1 MEIRKDFVS
10 AATYLHRLSGIGDE
24 FSRLNS
30 GRWSHLKNQEDFEKV
45 YAMELPR
52 RIVFENMY
60 GDGRDMAGYMADQLR
75 KFNSVVDFPT
85 LADYVKS
92 FDKTWCAEVE
102 ELEQRIEEMKSHV
115 VVGATPWAVRE
126 MIGIWE
132 DQVKL
137 LGTVVDT
144 LELLKQTDIYRV
156 EIGEIKLSD
165 LNKQQFNI
173 GVVGNVHGGRV
184 NVGSTD
190 NSANIDIS
198 ADQVFTNIR
207 DRLSTS
213 NLAHLEKGNLLKCV
227 DEMEANVG
235 KPTFTKRYQD
245 FIAVG
250 ANHMSLL
257 SPFFPTL
264 TSLLSG

>member
-24 FSRLNS
+24 FSRLNN

-45 YAMELPR
+45 YAMEHPR
-52 RIVFENMY
+52 RTVFESMY
-60 GDGRDMAGYMADQLR
+60 CDGREMAGYMADQLQ
-75 KFNSVVDFPT
+75 KFNSVVNFPT

-92 FDKTWCAEVE
+92 FDKTWCAKVE
-102 ELEQRIEEMKSHV
+102 ELKQRIEEMKSHV
-115 VVGATPWAVRE
+115 VVAATPWSVRE

-137 LGTVVDT
+137 LGTIVDT
-144 LELLKQTDIYRV
+144 LDLLKQTDIYRI
-156 EIGEIKLSD
+156 EMGEIKLSD

-190 NSANIDIS
+190 NSANINIS

-207 DRLSTS
+207 DTLNTS
-213 NLAHLEKGNLLKCV
+213 NLSQHEKGNLLKCV
-227 DEMEANVG
+227 EEMEANVG

-245 FIAVG
+245 FIAAG

-257 SPFFPTL
+257 SPFLPAL
-264 TSLLSG
+264 SSLLGG